1 VYLTRFEINR
11 ARRDTR
17 RMLSSLQTM
26 HAAVLASFP
35 SSDASEGRVLWRT
48 DTSDTALWLYIT
60 SPTKPDLTHLAEQI
74 GWPSRLTWQTGDYA
88 PLLDNLIAGQRWGFR
103 LTANPVHSG
112 KATAEASKTQRFG
125 HVTVA
130 QQRQWLIDRAERFGF
145 VIAETTAGDT
155 DLIIRNR
162 AVHRFQREGSTVTLS
177 TATYDGNLQVTDP
190 EALRGALTGGIGR
203 AKAYGCGLM
212 TLVKNE
218 I

>member
-1 VYLTRFEINR
+1 MYLTRFEINR

-35 SSDASEGRVLWRT
+35 STDASEGRVLWRT
-48 DTSDTALWLYIT
+48 DTTDIALWLYIT
-60 SPTKPDLTHLAEQI
+60 SPAKPDLTHLAEQI
-74 GWPSRLTWQTGDYA
+74 GWPSRLTWHTSDYTL
-88 PLLDNLIAGQRWGFR
+88 LLDNLTAGQRWSFR

-112 KATAEASKTQRFG
+112 KATAQATKTQRFG

-130 QQRQWLIDRAERFGF
+130 QQQQWLIDRAPRLGF
-145 VIAETTAGDT
+145 AIVQTAAGDS

-162 AVHRFQREGSTVTLS
+162 DVHRFQRDGNTVTLD
-177 TATYDGNLQVTDP
+177 TATYDGNLEVTDP
-190 EALRGALTGGIGR
+190 HALRGALTSGIGP

-212 TLVKNE
+212 TLAKR
-218 I
+218 